1 MTARLLVLLKVS
13 CMKHYEIAS
22 IVLGIRAFGDF
33 LILVYIINSKP
44 LWFLLNSMQARTYP
58 SSFQSEPF
66 PKATAKPRA
75 RLTENDVINIFSCKQ
90 SSMQATT
97 VANMYG
103 MSEKAIRDIWTARTW
118 ARETWHLEPS
128 RTLVLKQAGRPRGST
143 DSRPRQKKQLM
154 HLFKEVSIKQAQAG
168 DQPFADHCEPTT
180 ISAANIYYFQAPK
193 IDQQCDSGDTEG
205 SCLQSLDE
213 QLDGWDSGVCVPDN
227 SDPFEDDWARA
238 QSSLPSL
245 I

>member
-1 MTARLLVLLKVS
+1 MDLNNKF
-13 CMKHYEIAS
+13 E
-22 IVLGIRAFGDF
+22 AF
-33 LILVYIINSKP
+33 VANTT
-44 LWFLLNSMQARTYP
+44 MQPARTDA

-66 PKATAKPRA
+66 PKATARPRA
-75 RLTENDVINIFSCKQ
+75 RLTVNDVINIFSCKQ

-143 DSRPRQKKQLM
+143 DSRPRQKKQL
-154 HLFKEVSIKQAQAG
+154 FKEVSIKQAQAS
-168 DQPFADHCEPTT
+168 DQPFADECRPAIT
-180 ISAANIYYFQAPK
+180 SAANIYYFQAPK

-238 QSSLPSL
+238 QSSFVV
-245 I
+245 

>member
-1 MTARLLVLLKVS
+1 
-13 CMKHYEIAS
+13 MKHHD
-22 IVLGIRAFGDF
+22 IVTIVNGLAD
-33 LILVYIINSKP
+33 LVSTINSKP
-44 LWFLLNSMQARTYP
+44 SLWPLHSMQAARTNA
-58 SSFQSEPF
+58 SSFQSELF
-66 PKATAKPRA
+66 PEATAKPRA
-75 RLTENDVINIFSCKQ
+75 RLTVNDVLNIFRCKQ

-154 HLFKEVSIKQAQAG
+154 HKKRLSKEMSKRQAQAG
-168 DQPFADHCEPTT
+168 DQPFADECRPANT
-180 ISAANIYYFQAPK
+180 SAANIYFFQAPK

-213 QLDGWDSGVCVPDN
+213 QLDGWDSGVCAPDN

-238 QSSLPSL
+238 QSSLPRT